1 MYTVKGVMNY
11 LVMIRNHTHYF
22 GIHNLRECLD
32 RPENV
37 GLLTV
42 SNHVTTIDSA
52 SLPSPLIHFK
62 DLLNPRNCGYWNLAR
77 EDETHESVPKSMIT
91 SLVKIMPI
99 HRGGGVHQIA
109 LTNFIQRVKN
119 GEWCHIFPEGRTY
132 QVYMKQNTNR
142 QNQLKSCRD
151 EYGRRIRASGRTAP
165 PGRDLGPMKWGVG
178 RIIYESAMREEDEK
192 CCFEN
197 GINNGK
203 LIVLPYYHLNMEEIL
218 PEEEDLAV
226 ISYIPGKKKE
236 IYCQVLK

>member
-1 MYTVKGVMNY
+1 MWERCVSLRGITGIIAFKALKSSYKLHDWTHDRRPPKYQNVVDPRIIPSTQESPILKFVRYVFLKSFKPRFIDMYTVKGVMNY
-11 LVMIRNHTHYF
+11 LLMIRNHTHYF
-22 GIHNLRECLD
+22 GIHNLRDCLD

-52 SLPSPLIHFK
+52 SLPSPLMHFK

-77 EDETHESVPKSMIT
+77 EDETHESVPKSMVT

-132 QVYMKQNTNR
+132 QVSMKEHP
-142 QNQLKSCRD
+142 NQ
-151 EYGRRIRASGRTAP
+151 
-165 PGRDLGPMKWGVG
+165 
-178 RIIYESAMREEDEK
+178 
-192 CCFEN
+192 
-197 GINNGK
+197 
-203 LIVLPYYHLNMEEIL
+203 
-218 PEEEDLAV
+218 
-226 ISYIPGKKKE
+226 
-236 IYCQVLK
+236 